1 MEEIQRVEE
10 NGKQIDEMVAQII
23 GDRLDTINA
32 YISDVRTLYLTG
44 QEILDDDLA
53 KISLRIPTLLYD
65 IIVFAQGMEMRKGVA
80 TEQAKYALND
90 AQLKASGTVGDK
102 KAIAENMTTK
112 ERITELAYKTAAGIV
127 QKTIDGASAILDSTK
142 KIQQTRLKEK
152 QLSLMAGSSACT
164 F

>member
-53 KISLRIPTLLYD
+53 KISLRIPTLITSLFKEIEQIYTFLCS
-65 IIVFAQGMEMRKGVA
+65 IV
-80 TEQAKYALND
+80 
-90 AQLKASGTVGDK
+90 K
-102 KAIAENMTTK
+102 KT
-112 ERITELAYKTAAGIV
+112 
-127 QKTIDGASAILDSTK
+127 
-142 KIQQTRLKEK
+142 
-152 QLSLMAGSSACT
+152 MA
-164 F
+164 

>member
-53 KISLRIPTLLYD
+53 KISLRIFSSTSSAKFPTKILAPISCVFLSWVERLTFKGRLYNFCIC
-65 IIVFAQGMEMRKGVA
+65 II
-80 TEQAKYALND
+80 
-90 AQLKASGTVGDK
+90 
-102 KAIAENMTTK
+102 
-112 ERITELAYKTAAGIV
+112 
-127 QKTIDGASAILDSTK
+127 
-142 KIQQTRLKEK
+142 
-152 QLSLMAGSSACT
+152 LMAYSAST
-164 F
+164 SVLNSMKA

>member
-1 MEEIQRVEE
+1 MEDIQKVEE
-10 NGKQIDEMVAQII
+10 TSKQVDEMVAAII
-23 GDRLDTINA
+23 GDRLDSINT
-32 YISDVRTLYLTG
+32 YIADVRNLYLTG
-44 QEILDDDLA
+44 KEILDDDLA

-65 IIVFAQGMEMRKGVA
+65 IIEYAQKIEMRKGVA
-80 TEQAKYALND
+80 SEQAKYALNE
-90 AQLKASGTVGDK
+90 AQLHATGTVGDK
-102 KAIAENMTTK
+102 KAIAENMTAK
-112 ERITELAYKTAAGIV
+112 ERVKELAYKTAAAIV